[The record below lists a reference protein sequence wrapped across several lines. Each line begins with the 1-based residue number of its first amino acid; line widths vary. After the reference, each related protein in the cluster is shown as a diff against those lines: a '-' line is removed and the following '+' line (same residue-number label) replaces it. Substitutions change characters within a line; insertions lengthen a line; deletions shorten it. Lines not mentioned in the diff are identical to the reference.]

1 MIEEIN
7 HLPKIYLGP
16 GEFHL
21 SKEPEVV
28 VTVLGSCIAIIM
40 QNTEKQICAVS
51 HCVMPD
57 YGTYSN
63 NNPGDSKYKYV
74 DSAIHQMIKILNKAN
89 VEKNE
94 ITVKL
99 FGGSEQ
105 LNEKRKNVS
114 IGKQNVLT
122 AIDILF
128 EEGLQIVASD
138 VGGNDGRKIFIST
151 QTGDVYLSRLG
162 NFSNSKDG

>member
-40 QNTEKQICAVS
+40 QNTEKKICAVS

-57 YGTYSN
+57 RDTYSN
-63 NNPGDSKYKYV
+63 DKPGDSKYKCV
-74 DSAIHQMIKILNKAN
+74 DRAIHQMIKVLNKAE

-105 LNEKRKNVS
+105 LNEKRKNAS

-138 VGGNDGRKIFIST
+138 VGGNEGRKIFIST

-162 NFSNSKDG
+162 KLNNSKNG